1 MAPPVVAFAAGE
13 SGGSPRLKSDGP
25 SQAAGRLPGI
35 GMLVAIILY
44 GRSVIDLSFVGI
56 TRHWFRVRLDGDDRR
71 SHFNRRGHHHT
82 GRHHYRRSHYY
93 TRTTTT
99 GGCTT
104 IGGGTDTGGATTIG
118 GPT

>member
-1 MAPPVVAFAAGE
+1 MAPRVVVAPPVEVAPPVVAFAAGE

-56 TRHWFRVRLDGDDRR
+56 TRHWFRVRLDDYYNRR
-71 SHFNRRGHHHT
+71 LHHHRRGH
-82 GRHHYRRSHYY
+82 
-93 TRTTTT
+93 
-99 GGCTT
+99 
-104 IGGGTDTGGATTIG
+104 
-118 GPT
+118 